1 MLAGNGAKVNCFVWR
16 KGEKKAGLKIS
27 SYIPDET
34 VTLCCHIY
42 DAPVYGLCAPFFNDI
57 YLLADRLRRQ
67 NDFQVI

>member
-42 DAPVYGLCAPFFNDI
+42 DAPVYGLCTPFSMIFICWQID
-57 YLLADRLRRQ
+57 YADRMI
-67 NDFQVI
+67 FK